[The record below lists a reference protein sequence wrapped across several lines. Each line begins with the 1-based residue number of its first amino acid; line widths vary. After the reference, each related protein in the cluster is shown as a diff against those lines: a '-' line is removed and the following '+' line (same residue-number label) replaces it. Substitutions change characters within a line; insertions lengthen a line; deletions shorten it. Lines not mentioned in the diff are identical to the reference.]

1 MHVSKVQTNLMSIV
15 ELERLRD
22 TENTDVGGEP
32 VKEHTAEVKRQRHLP
47 AKGHAPLLSLK

>member
-1 MHVSKVQTNLMSIV
+1 MSIV